1 MRKYFNK
8 YTIFQLILFIIQSLM
23 VVLCF
28 TIPVLDKSLTYFVI
42 GVECFIF
49 CGLLY
54 DLYDTY
60 INNKNSK

>member
-8 YTIFQLILFIIQSLM
+8 YTICQLILFIVQTLM

-28 TIPVLDKSLTYFVI
+28 TLPDVDKSTTYFVI

-54 DLYDTY
+54 DLHDTY
-60 INNKNSK
+60 INNKF